1 MTNINITNTL
11 VWYALYV
18 KCRYERRINNELDI
32 RGIVNYLPLSRVIKK
47 WSDRN
52 LLVEEPLIPSYV
64 FICPREDQY
73 YEALNINGVMNFVSI
88 SGDPSPIPDWQIKAI
103 QTVESSK
110 DEFGISRNNF
120 PPGEKVLMNSGPFC
134 GMTGEVIDQ
143 FNNGEKLILRI
154 PSIGYS
160 VVVIDRMKHKLISII

>member
-1 MTNINITNTL
+1 MTNINIPNTSA
-11 VWYALYV
+11 WYALYV
-18 KCRYERRINNELDI
+18 KYRYERRIHNELAI
-32 RGIVNYLPLSRVIKK
+32 RGIVSYLPLSRVIKK

-52 LLVEEPLIPSYV
+52 RLVEEPLIPSYV
-64 FICPREDQY
+64 FICPRKEHY

-88 SGDPSPIPDWQIKAI
+88 SGVPSPIPGWQIKAI
-103 QTVESSK
+103 QSVESSA

-120 PPGEKVLMNSGPFC
+120 PPGEKVLMQSGPFC

-160 VVVIDRMKHKLISII
+160 VVVINRMKHKLTSII